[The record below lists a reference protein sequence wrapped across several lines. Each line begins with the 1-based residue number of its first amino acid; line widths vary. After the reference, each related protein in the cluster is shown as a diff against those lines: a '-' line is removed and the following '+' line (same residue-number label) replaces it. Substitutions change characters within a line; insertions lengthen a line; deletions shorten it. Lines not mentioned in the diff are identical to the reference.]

1 MEKIFIGLFHVSEH
15 VDHFTVIKYF
25 RDKKWGIVWLALPL
39 VESSFNFAIFFKAIK
54 KYAINPL
61 VWNDARHYIGFN
73 GVTDIIQDLFVDI
86 FMSS

>member
-39 VESSFNFAIFFKAIK
+39 VESSFNFAIFFESYK
-54 KYAINPL
+54 KICHKPPCL
-61 VWNDARHYIGFN
+61 E
-73 GVTDIIQDLFVDI
+73 
-86 FMSS
+86 